1 MKLIQLFNRDNGLEV
16 RLWTAIYRRFLGS
29 IGPGA
34 LISRADR
41 LRNPHHIHL
50 GPKVAVAHGAR
61 FDITHDDSG
70 QPYDGEIHI
79 GEGTIIEPRVHI
91 AAATRLTIGR
101 HVLFA
106 SNVFVTDHDHGF
118 LNPHLPVSQ
127 QPLIVAPTRIEDWS
141 WLGENV
147 VVLKS
152 VTIGR
157 GAVIGA
163 NSVVTRDIPP
173 FAIAA
178 GAPARVIKMRPQEPP
193 PA

>member
-16 RLWTAIYRRFLGS
+16 RLWTAIYRQFLGS

-41 LRNPHHIHL
+41 LRNPQHIHL
-50 GPKVAVAHGAR
+50 GPGVTIAHGAR
-61 FDITHDDSG
+61 FDITHDASG
-70 QPYDGEIHI
+70 QPYNGEIHI
-79 GEGTIIEPRVHI
+79 GEGTLIEPRVHI
-91 AAATRLTIGR
+91 AAATKLTIGR

-118 LNPHLPVSQ
+118 LNPALPVSQ
-127 QPLIVAPTRIEDWS
+127 QPLIVAPTRIDDWC
-141 WLGENV
+141 WLGENA
-147 VVLKS
+147 VVLKG

-178 GAPARVIKMRPQEPP
+178 GAPARVLRMRPQEMPEL
-193 PA
+193 

>member
-16 RLWTAIYRRFLGS
+16 RLWTAIYRQFLGAL
-29 IGPGA
+29 GPGA
-34 LISRADR
+34 LFSRADR
-41 LRNPHHIHL
+41 LRNPSHIFI
-50 GPKVAVAHGAR
+50 GPKAMIAHGAR
-61 FDITHDDSG
+61 FDITHDASG
-70 QPYDGEIHI
+70 QQYDGEIHI

-91 AAATRLTIGR
+91 AAATKLTIGR

-118 LNPHLPVSQ
+118 LDPNLPVSH
-127 QPLIVAPTRIEDWS
+127 QPLIVAPTRVEDWA
-141 WLGENV
+141 WLGENAV
-147 VVLKS
+147 ILKG

-178 GAPARVIKMRPQEPP
+178 GVPARVIGMRPEEPP
-193 PA
+193 AP

>member
-29 IGPGA
+29 VGPGA

-41 LRNPHHIHL
+41 IRNPRHLHL
-50 GPKVAVAHGAR
+50 GPYATIAHDAR
-61 FDITHDDSG
+61 FDISRGYAG

-91 AAATRLTIGR
+91 AAATKLTIGR

-118 LNPHLPVSQ
+118 LDPDLPVAQ
-127 QPLIVAPTRIEDWS
+127 QPLIVAQTRIDDWS

-147 VVLKS
+147 VVLKG
-152 VTIGR
+152 VAIGR

-178 GAPARVIKMRPQEPP
+178 GAPARVLKMRPQAPP
-193 PA
+193 LV